1 MSRILDSYE
10 IVVGTRYLRSRSRN
24 RFVSFISLISVLGIA
39 LAVAVL
45 IVVLSVMNGFEY
57 EVRARIL
64 SVVSHGAIT
73 GWQGRMDDW
82 ALVRDKAAANPET
95 RAVARFVSGQGML
108 VGAENI
114 RGVEIRGVDPARE
127 ALVSDMPA
135 LMEAGS
141 LDSLEPGTYGIVI
154 GRNLAAELDVAV
166 GDRLILMVAEGV
178 TTPAGLAPRMRRFE
192 VRGIFY
198 AGMYEYDR
206 GLVFV
211 NVQDAGRLL
220 RLGDAVSG
228 VRIALDDA
236 MRAPV
241 VIRDIARSLG
251 QDVYITD
258 WTRQHANFF
267 RSIQLTKTII
277 FVILLLV
284 VAVAAF
290 NIVSTLVMVVREKRG
305 DIAILRTLG
314 AAPTGI
320 LRIFMTQGAMIGLLG
335 TLLGVLLGLM
345 IAANLDSIVAIIER
359 VFGMKFLAPDV
370 YFISDFPSRI
380 KAGDVLRV
388 GGIALLLSLLS
399 TLYPAWQGA
408 RTAPAQALRHE

>member
-1 MSRILDSYE
+1 MPRVLPSYE
-10 IVVGTRYLRSRSRN
+10 LLVGSRYLRSRNRN
-24 RFVSFISLISVLGIA
+24 RFISFISLISVLGIA

-64 SVVSHGAIT
+64 SVISHGAIT

-82 ALVRDKAAANPET
+82 QSVRDLAAANPDT
-95 RAVARFVSGQGML
+95 KAVARFVSGQGML
-108 VGAENI
+108 VGESEI

-127 ALVSDMPA
+127 AEVSELPA
-135 LMEAGS
+135 LMESGS
-141 LDSLEPGTYGIVI
+141 LDALEPGSYHIVI
-154 GRNLAAELDVAV
+154 GRRLADDLGADI
-166 GDRLILMVAEGV
+166 GSRLILMVAEGV

-192 VRGIFY
+192 VRGIFN

-211 NVQDAGRLL
+211 HVQDAGKLL
-220 RLGDAVSG
+220 RLGDTVSG
-228 VRIALDDA
+228 IRIAVADA

-241 VIRDIARSLG
+241 VVRDIARSLG
-251 QDVYITD
+251 RDVYITD

-267 RSIQLTKTII
+267 RSIQLTRSII

-314 AAPTGI
+314 AAPAGI
-320 LRIFMTQGAMIGLLG
+320 LRIFVTQGALVGLVG
-335 TLLGVLLGLM
+335 TLLGVLLGLL
-345 IAANLDSIVAIIER
+345 IAANLDGIVAMIER
-359 VFGMKFLAPDV
+359 VLGMKFLAPDV
-370 YFISDFPSRI
+370 YFISDFPSQIR
-380 KAGDVLRV
+380 ASDVLQV
-388 GGIALLLSLLS
+388 GGIALLLALLS
-399 TLYPAWQGA
+399 TLYPAWRGA
-408 RTAPAQALRHE
+408 RTEPAQALRHE

>member
-1 MSRILDSYE
+1 MAGLLPSYE
-10 IVVGTRYLRSRSRN
+10 FRVGTRYLRSRSRN
-24 RFVSFISLISVLGIA
+24 RFISFISLISVLGIA

-57 EVRARIL
+57 EVRTRIL

-73 GWQGRMDDW
+73 GWQGRMEDW
-82 ALVRDKAAANPET
+82 QEVSDLAEANPGT
-95 RAVARFVSGQGML
+95 RAVAPFVSGQGML
-108 VGAENI
+108 VGAASI
-114 RGVEIRGVDPARE
+114 RGVEIRGIDPASE
-127 ALVSDMPA
+127 ARVSELPA
-135 LMEAGS
+135 LMESGS
-141 LDSLEPGTYGIVI
+141 LDVLEPGDYGIVI
-154 GRNLAAELDVAV
+154 GRSLAEELGAEV

-178 TTPAGLAPRMRRFE
+178 TTPVGLAPRMRRFE

-206 GLVFV
+206 GLVFI
-211 NVQDAGRLL
+211 NSRDAARLL

-228 VRIALDDA
+228 IRIALDDA

-241 VIRDIARSLG
+241 VVRDIARSLDR
-251 QDVYITD
+251 DVYITD

-267 RSIQLTKTII
+267 RSIQLTKSII

-314 AAPTGI
+314 ASPGGI
-320 LRIFMTQGAMIGLLG
+320 LRIFITQGALVGLLG
-335 TLLGVLLGLM
+335 TLMGVALGLLV
-345 IAANLDSIVAIIER
+345 AANLDSIVAVIER
-359 VFGMKFLAPDV
+359 LFGMKFLAPDV

-380 KAGDVLRV
+380 RAADVLQV
-388 GGIALLLSLLS
+388 GGIALLLALLS
-399 TLYPAWQGA
+399 TLYPAWRGA

>member
-1 MSRILDSYE
+1 MSRISSSYE
-10 IVVGTRYLRSRSRN
+10 FLVGTRYLRSRSRN
-24 RFVSFISLISVLGIA
+24 RFISFISLISVLGIA

-57 EVRARIL
+57 EVRTRIL

-82 ALVRDKAAANPET
+82 EVVRDLASANPDT

-108 VGAENI
+108 VGEEEI
-114 RGVEIRGVDPARE
+114 RGVEIRGIDPASE
-127 ALVSDMPA
+127 ALVSDMPS
-135 LMEAGS
+135 LMESGT
-141 LDSLEPGTYGIVI
+141 LDALEPGGYGIVI
-154 GRNLAAELDVAV
+154 GRSLAEELGAGV

-178 TTPAGLAPRMRRFE
+178 TTPVGLAPRMRRFE
-192 VRGIFY
+192 VQGIFY

-211 NVQDAGRLL
+211 HVRDAGRLL
-220 RLGDAVSG
+220 RLGEAVSG
-228 VRIALDDA
+228 IRLALDDA

-241 VIRDIARSLG
+241 VVRDIAQTLG
-251 QDVYITD
+251 RDVYITD

-267 RSIQLTKTII
+267 RSIQLTKSII

-314 AAPTGI
+314 ASPGGI
-320 LRIFMTQGAMIGLLG
+320 LRIFITQGALVGLFG
-335 TLLGVLLGLM
+335 TALGVLLGLL
-345 IAANLDSIVAIIER
+345 IAANLASIVAFIES

-380 KAGDVLRV
+380 RAADVMQV
-388 GGIALLLSLLS
+388 GGIALLLALLS
-399 TLYPAWQGA
+399 TLYPAWRGA